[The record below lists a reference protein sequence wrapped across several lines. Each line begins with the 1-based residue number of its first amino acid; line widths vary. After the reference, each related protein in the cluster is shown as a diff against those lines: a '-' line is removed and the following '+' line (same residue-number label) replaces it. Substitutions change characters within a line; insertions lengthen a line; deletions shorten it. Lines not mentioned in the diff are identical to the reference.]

1 MTMWQQLPDV
11 RAAQRRTLW
20 MLSIAQI
27 LGGIGTGAGFSVGI
41 LVAEQVTSSAGWA
54 GVARTGTTVGAALIS
69 VPLAVVAIRRG
80 RRVSLGGGWLVS
92 AAGSVLMVVAAQLA
106 GAGSG
111 PSAGHQMDGM
121 GSAGSGP
128 AHESLLA
135 TVALVIGMAAA
146 GAGSAVG
153 LQMRYAATDL
163 AAPAHAGR
171 HLSLVVW
178 ATTVG
183 SVLGPNLGLPG
194 EGLSH
199 ALGMAPLAGPF
210 LIAAVVQFLA
220 AGAVLAMRP
229 DPLLLAQRHT
239 GLDARRKRPPLW
251 RSLKLA
257 WGIGPARFALVAMSA
272 AHTVMVGVMTMTPV
286 HLDHH
291 GATVT
296 IVGIT
301 ISLHILGMYALSPV
315 VGALADRF
323 GPAPI
328 ATVGAVVLLAAT
340 AVAGFGSDSVVWV
353 TVGLTMIGLGWCL
366 CTVSAA
372 TQLTKAVSVDR
383 TTVQGAADAL
393 MNFSAAI
400 GAGLS
405 GPLLGIIGFGGL
417 NIIAAAVV
425 VIAVPIAIS
434 GLRRPTPTSLIQ

>member
-1 MTMWQQLPDV
+1 MTWQQLPQV
-11 RAAQRRTLW
+11 RAAQRRTLTL
-20 MLSIAQI
+20 LSVAQV

-41 LVAEQVTSSAGWA
+41 LIAEQVTSSAGWA

-69 VPLAVVAIRRG
+69 VPLAVVAMRRG

-92 AAGSVLMVVAAQLA
+92 AAGSVLMVLAAQLA
-106 GAGSG
+106 GAGSMNHDGHPMG
-111 PSAGHQMDGM
+111 PPV
-121 GSAGSGP
+121 SGQV
-128 AHESLLA
+128 AVVA
-135 TVALVIGMAAA
+135 TLALVVGMTAA

-163 AAPAHAGR
+163 AEPTHAGR

-183 SVLGPNLGLPG
+183 SVLGPNLGVPG
-194 EGLSH
+194 EGLSRL
-199 ALGMAPLAGPF
+199 LGMAPLAGPF
-210 LIAAVVQFLA
+210 VIAAVVQFLA
-220 AGAVLAMRP
+220 AIAVLAMRP
-229 DPLLLAQRHT
+229 DPLLLAQQHT

-296 IVGIT
+296 VVGIT
-301 ISLHILGMYALSPV
+301 VSLHVLGMYALSPV
-315 VGALADRF
+315 VGTLADRF
-323 GPAPI
+323 GPVAMA
-328 ATVGAVVLLAAT
+328 ATGAIVLLAAT
-340 AVAGFGSDSVVWV
+340 AIAGFGSNSVVWV

-372 TQLTKAVSVDR
+372 AALTRSVSVDR
-383 TTVQGAADAL
+383 TTVQGAADAM

-417 NIIAAAVV
+417 NVIAAAMVL
-425 VIAVPIAIS
+425 IAVPIAVS
-434 GLRRPTPTSLIQ
+434 GLRRPTPTPELR